1 MAQQQ
6 QQRRGRTF
14 VTAAV
19 IFHTHTQPGVQLHA
33 SVCVCVPTKRQ
44 SDAQVH
50 CCGSFFLVLSTRCPQ
65 LFGPHI
71 YKYVYMY
78 IQLHISPDSSLR
90 VWRVKK
96 WSALFFILLSRQL
109 THKRDLTQPHT
120 FFNKFIGRKKWYL
133 IVCLELFSALE
144 EIKGNCGKEYI
155 ERAFS
160 KFRWKTY

>member
-19 IFHTHTQPGVQLHA
+19 IFHTYTQPGVQLRA
-33 SVCVCVPTKRQ
+33 SVCANKKTKWR
-44 SDAQVH
+44 S
-50 CCGSFFLVLSTRCPQ
+50 GSLLWVLFFLVLSTRCPQ

-78 IQLHISPDSSLR
+78 VQLHISPDSSLR

-155 ERAFS
+155 DMAFS

>member
-1 MAQQQ
+1 M
-6 QQRRGRTF
+6 R
-14 VTAAV
+14 VCE
-19 IFHTHTQPGVQLHA
+19 
-33 SVCVCVPTKRQ
+33 CVCQQKDKVTLRFIVVGP
-44 SDAQVH
+44 
-50 CCGSFFLVLSTRCPQ
+50 FFLVLSTRCPQ

-78 IQLHISPDSSLR
+78 VQLHISPDSSLR

-133 IVCLELFSALE
+133 IVCLELFSAL
-144 EIKGNCGKEYI
+144 GGD
-155 ERAFS
+155 
-160 KFRWKTY
+160 

>member
-19 IFHTHTQPGVQLHA
+19 IFHTHIQPGVQLRA
-33 SVCVCVPTKRQ
+33 SVCVCVCQQKDKVTLRFIVVGP
-44 SDAQVH
+44 
-50 CCGSFFLVLSTRCPQ
+50 FFWSLARVALNSLARTY
-65 LFGPHI
+65 I
-71 YKYVYMY
+71 NMYIYMY

-133 IVCLELFSALE
+133 IVCLELFSAL
-144 EIKGNCGKEYI
+144 GGD
-155 ERAFS
+155 
-160 KFRWKTY
+160 